1 MHCRNCPLSY
11 EPSGSDFLSPC
22 LEEVDLMVKVVAD
35 DVQFNEWAR
44 DFLPQL
50 FDPEFELS
58 PGEVGLGSYVTLTK
72 LILF

>member
-1 MHCRNCPLSY
+1 
-11 EPSGSDFLSPC
+11 
-22 LEEVDLMVKVVAD
+22 MVKVVAD
-35 DVQFNEWAR
+35 DVQFNDWAR

>member
-1 MHCRNCPLSY
+1 MQCRDCPLSY

-35 DVQFNEWAR
+35 DVQFNDWAR

-58 PGEVGLGSYVTLTK
+58 PGEVGSYVTVTE